1 MDLLVNFVNAKM
13 AELAFIII
21 YTAVAPVQKTMKG
34 SFVKSQNAK
43 TVASYDLDNANVP
56 LSLRELFVK
65 FANVKMEDLVV
76 TANVSALNF
85 LLEFFVM
92 LSVFKGSTIFK
103 QNNVNA
109 SQIMKDLLVN
119 NAGV

>member
-1 MDLLVNFVNAKM
+1 MNFVNAKM

-34 SFVKSQNAK
+34 SFVKNQNAK
-43 TVASYDLDNANVP
+43 TVASYNLDNALVP

-65 FANVKMEDLVV
+65 FASAKMKDFVV
-76 TANVSALNF
+76 TANVCALNF

-109 SQIMKDLLVN
+109 SQIMKDQLVN
-119 NAGV
+119 NVNV